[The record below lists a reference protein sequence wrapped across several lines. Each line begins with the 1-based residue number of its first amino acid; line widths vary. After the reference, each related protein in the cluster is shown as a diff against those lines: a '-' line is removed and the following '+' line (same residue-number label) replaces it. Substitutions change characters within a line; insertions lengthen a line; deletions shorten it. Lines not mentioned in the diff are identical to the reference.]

1 MPRLLEFIRSVKLE
15 LAQVK
20 WPSHQETVR
29 MTVMV
34 VFASAVVAAYA
45 GGLDVLFTRLLQSVL
60 NR

>member
-20 WPSHQETVR
+20 WPSHQETMK

-34 VFASAVVAAYA
+34 VIVSAVVAVYS
-45 GGLDVLFTRLLQSVL
+45 GGLDVLFTGLLQTL
-60 NR
+60 LKP